1 MSGSPDLVVQV
12 DDRVV
17 NCWLGGDPEGLAL
30 VSHQGT
36 PGPPI
41 RNPKQDEIIRGH
53 GLRSIVY
60 ARPGYSGSTRQ
71 PERRVADAA
80 HDTAAVL
87 DALGVDEFV
96 TIGYSGG
103 GPHALACAGVL
114 PERCLAA
121 ATVAGTAPYGVDG
134 LDWLAGMAEENIAE
148 FGKALEGEEA
158 LRDFLK
164 HDFAQFANVTAADII
179 EALGGL
185 VSEVDKA
192 AMTTEVA
199 AIGAKAFRRTA
210 VDGLEGWIDDDI
222 AFTLPW
228 GFDVAGI
235 KVPVSV
241 WQGDQDMMVPLAHGR
256 WLAANVGGANAH
268 LLEGEGH
275 ISLGE
280 NRLGDIL
287 EDLIH
292 LSGHGTTME

>member
-1 MSGSPDLVVQV
+1 MSDSPDLAVQV
-12 DDRVV
+12 NDRVV
-17 NCWLGGDPEGLAL
+17 NCWLGGDDQGLAL

-41 RNPKQDEIIRGH
+41 RNPKQDDMIRDH
-53 GLRSIVY
+53 GLRSIIY

-71 PERRVADAA
+71 AGRRVADAA

-87 DALGVDEFV
+87 DALGVEAFV

-103 GPHALACAGVL
+103 GPHALACAAVL
-114 PERCLAA
+114 PDRCLAA
-121 ATVAGTAPYGVDG
+121 ATVAGTAPYEVDG
-134 LDWLAGMAEENIAE
+134 LDWLAGMAEENIVE
-148 FGKALEGEEA
+148 FGKALEGDSA
-158 LRDFLK
+158 LRDFLM
-164 HDFAQFANVTAADII
+164 HDLPQFAEVTAEDII

-199 AIGAKAFRRTA
+199 AIAAKAFRRVA
-210 VDGLEGWIDDDI
+210 VDGLDGWIDDDL

-228 GFDVAGI
+228 GFDVAEIG
-235 KVPVSV
+235 VPVSV

-256 WLAANVGGANAH
+256 WLASNVGGANAH
-268 LLEGEGH
+268 LLDGEGH

-287 EDLIH
+287 DDLIQM
-292 LSGHGTTME
+292 SGHNSG